1 MTINACL
8 STIES
13 IKQNKQAEQKQ
24 NHTYRERFN
33 GCQMGGTSG
42 RWMKKGEVI
51 NKYKLVVTE

>member
-1 MTINACL
+1 MAINTYL

-33 GCQMGGTSG
+33 GCQMGGWWG
-42 RWMKKGEVI
+42 KMGEE
-51 NKYKLVVTE
+51 VTALRNTDRP